1 MTPKPCKRKIWFY
14 MSQIFRKIDN
24 RFLDRGGLCSC
35 SHGAS
40 SVSPLLLWGLLL
52 YFTENLTSNF
62 NQCGGSFPFYLPCWS
77 SSYFVGTI
85 ACSFDATPDSLQSR
99 LISNAVV
106 YSRKCPRVALF
117 LCHRVK
123 RFNFTLL
130 LMYD

>member
-1 MTPKPCKRKIWFY
+1 

-62 NQCGGSFPFYLPCWS
+62 NQCGGSFPFIFLVDQAVISLERLHAALMRRQILS
-77 SSYFVGTI
+77 SH
-85 ACSFDATPDSLQSR
+85 L
-99 LISNAVV
+99 
-106 YSRKCPRVALF
+106 
-117 LCHRVK
+117 
-123 RFNFTLL
+123 
-130 LMYD
+130 